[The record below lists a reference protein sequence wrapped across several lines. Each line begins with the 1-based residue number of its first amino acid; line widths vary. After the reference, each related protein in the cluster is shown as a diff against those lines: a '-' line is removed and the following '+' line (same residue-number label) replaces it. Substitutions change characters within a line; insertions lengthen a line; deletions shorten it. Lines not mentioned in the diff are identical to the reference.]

1 MRLKAALRREL
12 LQAASKAM
20 PLEACGLV
28 GGQGDELL
36 SFVECRNAAQ
46 SARRYSISPEDV
58 LSALRQFERQTV
70 ELRAIF
76 HSHPAGDA
84 RPSATDIREAMYPDV
99 AHLIVGR
106 PPDLELRAFWIEAGL
121 VREERLEVTDGRHE
135 REME

>member
-1 MRLKAALRREL
+1 MRLRADLRRDL
-12 LQAASKAM
+12 LQAARRAM

-28 GGQGDELL
+28 GGAGVELL
-36 SFVECRNAAQ
+36 RFVPCRNAAQ

-58 LSALRQFERQTV
+58 LAALREFERQGI

-84 RPSATDIREAMYPDV
+84 RPSATDIREAMYPGV
-99 AHLIVGR
+99 AHLIVGG

-121 VREERLEVTDGRHE
+121 AREERLEITDGRHE
-135 REME
+135 ME

>member
-1 MRLKAALRREL
+1 MRLRAALRREL
-12 LQAASKAM
+12 LQAAKGAM

-28 GGQGDELL
+28 GGLGDELL
-36 SFVECRNAAQ
+36 RFVSCRNAAE
-46 SARRYSISPEDV
+46 SARRYAISPEDV
-58 LSALRQFERQTV
+58 LSALREFERQGI

-84 RPSATDIREAMYPDV
+84 RPSATDIREAMYPGV

-121 VREERLEVTDGRHE
+121 ACEEHLDITDGRHV
-135 REME
+135 ME